1 MTFQGSSDEAQHLA
15 GTNFVK
21 DYQSL
26 VNAYS
31 VAFFDHYL
39 KATTRPDPLAPLT
52 GNPPPNG
59 VSLLK
64 VAGTLFPRG
73 VTAPV
78 SCCDRCQVKTPHTA
92 GEGRVFKNV

>member
-1 MTFQGSSDEAQHLA
+1 MTFQESRDEAQHLA
-15 GTNFVK
+15 WTNFAK

-39 KATTRPDPLAPLT
+39 KATTGPDPLAPLT
-52 GNPPPNG
+52 GNPPPSG

-64 VAGTLFPRG
+64 VAGDHVP
-73 VTAPV
+73 
-78 SCCDRCQVKTPHTA
+78 A
-92 GEGRVFKNV
+92 GSDCPGILLR